1 MALRDEVFKAIDDER
16 AYQQKT
22 WPRSEG
28 LSTTGE
34 ITLVRSYLRKFE
46 DTYQNEPDDPNL
58 DVPTECLHIVRKMAA
73 ILVRCME
80 NHGAYMRSEE

>member
-16 AYQQKT
+16 AYQQAK

-34 ITLVRSYLRKFE
+34 ITLVRAYLRDFE
-46 DTYQNEPDDPNL
+46 ETYQRENDDPNL
-58 DVPTECLHIVRKMAA
+58 DVPKECLHIVRKMAA

-80 NHGAYMRSEE
+80 NHGAFMR